1 MPRINLLPWREQQR
15 KERKLAFLV
24 ALGGATV
31 AAGIV
36 AFGAYLLFNSLISSQ
51 EGRNERLRTEIK
63 TLDRQIQEINDLE
76 SQKQRF
82 ISRMQVIDKLQR
94 SRSEVVHLFDEVTSM
109 MPDGTYLTSFKQT
122 NRRLKFEGVAQSST
136 RVSTFMRNIAASQW
150 VRDPELEVV
159 ESKRENTLG
168 NSFVLYADQIV
179 VAGGEDD
186 DAAAK
191 PANANRRAARA
202 TGAAQ

>member
-24 ALGGATV
+24 ALGGATLGAII
-31 AAGIV
+31 AAFV
-36 AFGAYLLFNSLISSQ
+36 SYLLFNSLIDSQ
-51 EGRNERLRTEIK
+51 QSRNDRLRAEI
-63 TLDRQIQEINDLE
+63 TVLDRQIQEINDLE

-122 NRRLKFEGVAQSST
+122 GRRLKFDGVAQSST

-159 ESKRENTLG
+159 ESKAGNTLG
-168 NSFVLYADQIV
+168 NSFVLYADQIPV
-179 VAGGEDD
+179 PGDE
-186 DAAAK
+186 DAAPK
-191 PANANRRAARA
+191 PATARRPAGAAR
-202 TGAAQ
+202 